1 MSLTILPILLPS
13 KKNTTNPTMNNF
25 ETSDLSMLR
34 PWGEQGFSEITLV
47 LHLTRNNSNEI
58 IIVFVNVS
66 SILVTPESAY
76 A

>member
-1 MSLTILPILLPS
+1 
-13 KKNTTNPTMNNF
+13 MNNF